1 MSKRLDAVRKE
12 LAAIIAAAEPA
23 RVDGDDA
30 MTAVET
36 FAAIERLAVA
46 GKTLYMDR
54 VVETGVW
61 AKHGDRSPEHWL
73 ARVSGSGIGEACNT
87 LETAARLVADLLVT
101 AGANRVLTM
110 TLNGC
115 IWMAA
120 SISSGE
126 DGWTIVQTIARA
138 AAGTLTTPQ
147 VSGAIIALVVLGA
160 IALFGLQRLLG
171 SEEDSP
177 Q

>member
-1 MSKRLDAVRKE
+1 MAVM
-12 LAAIIAAAEPA
+12 AIVAIAYLVLPIAA
-23 RVDGDDA
+23 
-30 MTAVET
+30 
-36 FAAIERLAVA
+36 
-46 GKTLYMDR
+46 
-54 VVETGVW
+54 W
-61 AKHGDRSPEHWL
+61 AFVR
-73 ARVSGSGIGEACNT
+73 A
-87 LETAARLVADLLVT
+87 
-101 AGANRVLTM
+101 LTM

-147 VSGAIIALVVLGA
+147 VSGAIVALVVLGA